1 MVRLS
6 SPIWLAL
13 VCMLPPAALEL
24 AHSAFS
30 LQIVWPAAR
39 GAMRVRL
46 GQPARPRIAH
56 AQHRRT
62 STMSAGDESQHARP
76 DWRAGVNGQLERMRI
91 RSVLWLDNQLDKLQ
105 GAAEFNAQTRFL
117 RGPWEPV
124 QSEHR
129 ALESEVVEGAL
140 PPGLQGVF
148 LRIGPNPPRP
158 PTKRH
163 HVFDGEG
170 MLHSLRIH
178 EGKVLYSNALLETER
193 MRFERELG
201 ESYFTRIGELY
212 GLWGLA
218 KALLT
223 IPQRQTAGPIACELE
238 AAAANTAM
246 VLTPRGN
253 LFALNEG
260 GAPLEV
266 ELHWDGALARIVGF
280 ETKQGRLDF
289 PLSAHPKVVLASC
302 VYVRA
307 RARKN
312 DVMEDQRLVV
322 AT

>member
-6 SPIWLAL
+6 STIWLAL
-13 VCMLPPAALEL
+13 VSMLPPAAL

-30 LQIVWPAAR
+30 LQIDWPAAR

-76 DWRAGVNGQLERMRI
+76 DWRAGVNGQLELMRI

-105 GAAEFNAQTRFL
+105 GAAEYNAQTRFL

-178 EGKVLYSNALLETER
+178 DGKVLYSNALLETER

-266 ELHWDGALARIVGF
+266 ELDWDGALARIVGF